1 MTYSTRITTANAA
14 VREGVARRYLG
25 SVVTG
30 VAVALL
36 LTGCGGSTDD
46 SGRDSTPGSTSP
58 SPTVVRAASDTGC
71 EITDEAIAADL
82 GRPQEKLVDDAQR
95 VCEGEWAY
103 WPAEATTVDKSML
116 VLKSAQTGQILIVGL
131 GDTSCSPNP
140 APDAPPVPP
149 RIQEARGCA

>member
-1 MTYSTRITTANAA
+1 MTNSTRITTANAA

-25 SVVTG
+25 PAVAG
-30 VAVALL
+30 VAFALL
-36 LTGCGGSTDD
+36 LTGCGGSPDD
-46 SGRDSTPGSTSP
+46 GGGDSPARSTSP

-103 WPAEATTVDKSML
+103 WPAEATTVNKSML
-116 VLKSAQTGQILIVGL
+116 VLKSTRTRQILIIGL
-131 GDTSCSPNP
+131 GETSCSPNP

-149 RIQEARGCA
+149 RIQKARGCA